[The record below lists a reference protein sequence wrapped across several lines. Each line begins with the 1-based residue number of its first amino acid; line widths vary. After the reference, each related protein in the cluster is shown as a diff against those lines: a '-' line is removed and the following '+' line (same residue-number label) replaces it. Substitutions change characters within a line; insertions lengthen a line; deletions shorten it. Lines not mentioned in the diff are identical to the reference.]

1 MEELYKNIKKYRQL
15 KKLTQEQLAQ
25 KTGYTDRSSIAKI
38 ESGSVD
44 LPQSKIELFAK
55 VLGVTAGEL
64 MGYAEGTASEVST
77 IAAHHDDED
86 FTPEE
91 LAEIEEFKKYVLSKR
106 DKDD

>member
-1 MEELYKNIKKYRQL
+1 MEELYKNIKKYRQQN
-15 KKLTQEQLAQ
+15 KLTQEQLAQ

-38 ESGSVD
+38 ESGMVD
-44 LPQSKIELFAK
+44 LSQSKIELFAK

-64 MGYAEGTASEVST
+64 MGYTDSEVTT
-77 IAAHHDDED
+77 IAAHHEGED

-106 DKDD
+106 NSDD